1 MSELTSWEDM
11 TPLEQ
16 AQCTYWDMYKDA
28 YGHRP
33 RGIDTSSWTLAAFDA
48 EFAVLGKI
56 IEEENQQRQQA
67 QAAAIVRFEE
77 QVKSFIKMGANDRK
91 TALRWF
97 HEAEQTNGDEEYL
110 CFCLGLPY
118 HYFKKLETA

>member
-1 MSELTSWEDM
+1 MSEFTSWEDM

-77 QVKSFIKMGANDRK
+77 QVKSFIKMGANDRE

-97 HEAEQTNGDEEYL
+97 HEAEQTNGDDEYL

>member
-33 RGIDTSSWTLAAFDA
+33 RGIDTSSWTLAAFDT

-56 IEEENQQRQQA
+56 IEEENQQRKQA

-97 HEAEQTNGDEEYL
+97 HEAEQTNGDDEYL

>member
-33 RGIDTSSWTLAAFDA
+33 RGIDTSSWTLAAFDVALKSDKSLIMMRA
-48 EFAVLGKI
+48 ERLTENASAINNLTNAREIVRWSFDDKTAVGDGSKKVF
-56 IEEENQQRQQA
+56 EQENQ
-67 QAAAIVRFEE
+67 
-77 QVKSFIKMGANDRK
+77 
-91 TALRWF
+91 
-97 HEAEQTNGDEEYL
+97 
-110 CFCLGLPY
+110 
-118 HYFKKLETA
+118 

>member
-48 EFAVLGKI
+48 EFIVLGKI

-67 QAAAIVRFEE
+67 QAAAIIRFEE

-97 HEAEQTNGDEEYL
+97 HEAEQTNGDDEYL